1 VAEWAIIPMQP
12 KNPLF
17 QKCFDYLESLP
28 DLKVVLQ
35 SEPYF
40 SSQFLADGKLIIQTS
55 NKSVA
60 YVCEI
65 KVGLTNDVIEQVVEY
80 FSTLGTRL
88 KPNERPLLVT
98 RGLSNLVINNLLQE
112 KIEFIDVDGNIYLNS
127 PEIYMLVR
135 NQVSQESSN
144 KSLEITP
151 TALQVIYTLL
161 SQPDLLNYD
170 EDFEEKIAYSSGA
183 SSKAVKII
191 LQKLQDLD
199 YIARRSKGY
208 EISDYV
214 RLFERWELGYTER
227 LRPKLLLGTFTPI
240 EKGGFAEVRD
250 IIKVA
255 AGRFNYFIGGELAA
269 SVMTDYLRPV
279 SATLHLGNDLNHHLI
294 AVRLRLKPDP
304 DGDIA
309 LLQTF
314 GHSQYPP
321 HKSGVIDQQHLA
333 HPLLVH
339 AELVRTG
346 NSRLKETAQLIY
358 DRYIEELAQKHDK
371 SSRKTSFG

>member
-135 NQVSQESSN
+135 NQVSQESSH

-151 TALQVIYTLL
+151 TALQIIYTLL

-170 EDFEEKIAYSSGA
+170 EDFEEKIAYRSGV

-227 LRPKLLLGTFTPI
+227 LRPKLLLGTFTSI
-240 EKGGFAEVRD
+240 EKGGFSEVRD
-250 IIKVA
+250 IIKVG
-255 AGRFNYFIGGELAA
+255 AGRFNYLIGGELAA
-269 SVMTDYLRPV
+269 SVMTDYLRPI
-279 SATLHLGNDLNHHLI
+279 SATLHLSNDSNHHQI

-314 GHSQYPP
+314 GHSQYPL
-321 HKSGVIDQQHLA
+321 HKYGVIDQQHLA

-358 DRYIEELAQKHDK
+358 DRYIEALAQLHQL
-371 SSRKTSFG
+371 